1 MLLVYFTLTSIICR
15 RDYYFHCSDDKVAS
29 ERLNNMSPVRAKSRY
44 GRLIPKSSF
53 CTTGVGHILC
63 SGAILPVILS
73 AVTWETQSPPQG
85 NATEEYTVVW
95 WKASRV
101 YVLSVVCLEVTAGQ
115 KLPLLLFQIP
125 LPPSSPGVYSG
136 WMDTSLIHP
145 HMR

>member
-29 ERLNNMSPVRAKSRY
+29 ERLNNMSHVRADKSRD

-53 CTTGVGHILC
+53 CTMGVGHILC
-63 SGAILPVILS
+63 SGATLPVILS
-73 AVTWETQSPPQG
+73 AVTWETQSSPQG

-101 YVLSVVCLEVTAGQ
+101 YVLSVVCLEVTVGQ

-125 LPPSSPGVYSG
+125 LPPSSPGVYSE
-136 WMDTSLIHP
+136 WMDTSLFTLT
-145 HMR
+145 